1 MSGIFHAP
9 YDCSKIYQLSPAE
22 NKLYALRAGRH
33 FKQVLNIF
41 TARQQASWRA
51 GRIYTKA
58 SNYNEMLR

>member
-22 NKLYALRAGRH
+22 NKLYALRAGQH

-41 TARQQASWRA
+41 TARQQACWQN
-51 GRIYTKA
+51 IY
-58 SNYNEMLR
+58 